1 MGPKVI
7 TDGYY
12 EGETILLDEITCTY
26 LQEPDCT
33 ESRDGESQA
42 ITISSRDGG
51 GGKFLN
57 IKTNNW
63 SVDTDLKSLTVVL
76 EDFKA
81 RMNYESDKQGD
92 T

>member
-33 ESRDGESQA
+33 ESRDGEPQS

-76 EDFKA
+76 EDFKK

>member
-1 MGPKVI
+1 MGSKVI

-33 ESRDGESQA
+33 ESRDGEPQS

-57 IKTNNW
+57 IKTDGW
-63 SVDTDLKSLTVVL
+63 SVDTNL
-76 EDFKA
+76 
-81 RMNYESDKQGD
+81 
-92 T
+92 

>member
-12 EGETILLDEITCTY
+12 EGETILLEEMICTY

-33 ESRDGESQA
+33 ESRDDEPQS

-51 GGKFLN
+51 GGKFIN
-57 IKTNNW
+57 IKTDNW
-63 SVDTDLKSLTVVL
+63 SVDTDLESLTVVL
-76 EDFKA
+76 EDFKK
-81 RMNYESDKQGD
+81 RMNYGSENNEL
-92 T
+92 

>member
-1 MGPKVI
+1 MGSKVI
-7 TDGYY
+7 TNGYY

-33 ESRDGESQA
+33 ESRDDEPQA

-57 IKTNNW
+57 IKTDGC
-63 SVDTDLKSLTVVL
+63 SVDTNLESLTVVL
-76 EDFKA
+76 EDFKK
-81 RMNYESDKQGD
+81 RMNYGSENNE
-92 T
+92 

>member
-7 TDGYY
+7 NDGYY
-12 EGETILLDEITCTY
+12 EGEAILLEEITCTY

-33 ESRDGESQA
+33 ESRDDEPQA

-57 IKTNNW
+57 IKTDGW
-63 SVDTDLKSLTVVL
+63 SVDTNLESLTVVL
-76 EDFKA
+76 EDFKK
-81 RMNYESDKQGD
+81 RMNYGSENNE
-92 T
+92 